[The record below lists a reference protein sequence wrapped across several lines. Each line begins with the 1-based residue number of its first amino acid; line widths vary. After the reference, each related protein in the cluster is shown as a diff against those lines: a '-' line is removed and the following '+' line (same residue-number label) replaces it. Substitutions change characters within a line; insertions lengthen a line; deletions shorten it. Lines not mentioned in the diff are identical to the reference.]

1 MRCILDI
8 CLFLMIPRPPRST
21 RTDTLFPYTTL
32 FRSGAGSSAM
42 RYRLVGSA
50 HVERYTFDFTGRTTT
65 EIMQGS
71 YRTYMEAIYN
81 TSLQEGLPVYSE
93 SVFRWDARGYAFT
106 RRLMLPLQHGAHGM
120 IFSVQVWPSE
130 LHYLPRSIS
139 DLSGPGAF
147 KDGDYVVLDRD
158 SFQPRSEA

>member
-1 MRCILDI
+1 
-8 CLFLMIPRPPRST
+8 
-21 RTDTLFPYTTL
+21 
-32 FRSGAGSSAM
+32 M

-130 LHYLPRSIS
+130 QIGRASCRERVCKYGEIS
-139 DLSGPGAF
+139 VGA
-147 KDGDYVVLDRD
+147 V
-158 SFQPRSEA
+158 S